1 MNHCV
6 LGFETFW
13 DKAHMTVDQYF
24 PEMQK
29 RIQLTSCYKHDV
41 DFPCG
46 GYGSHPEPVWPTKPP
61 SRFDFGTSTV
71 VAPEQ
76 L

>member
-1 MNHCV
+1 
-6 LGFETFW
+6 
-13 DKAHMTVDQYF
+13 MTSIFRAVDMVPILNPF
-24 PEMQK
+24 
-29 RIQLTSCYKHDV
+29 
-41 DFPCG
+41 G
-46 GYGSHPEPVWPTKPP
+46 PP